1 MNLQKTGAI
10 LKRELL
16 ELIPPTLF
24 FLVAFGLLLITQ
36 MLVLEEHGIDAW
48 DWGGAVVGALVVG
61 KVVLITDK
69 FDFIDRYPDEP
80 LIYNALW
87 KTLIYMIA
95 ASIVHYLEELLP
107 LVFHGKGFV
116 AANRALIASF
126 DWHHAALIHM
136 WLLVLL
142 FGYCSLREL
151 VRHIGPAKVARMFFH
166 SRHA

>member
-1 MNLQKTGAI
+1 MACRDSFISSCFWGETTSLAAGIASLTFIRDNPVIEHIWQTGQAI
-10 LKRELL
+10 VEGVSR
-16 ELIPPTLF
+16 
-24 FLVAFGLLLITQ
+24 AA
-36 MLVLEEHGIDAW
+36 EE
-48 DWGGAVVGALVVG
+48 VGV
-61 KVVLITDK
+61 
-69 FDFIDRYPDEP
+69 
-80 LIYNALW
+80 
-87 KTLIYMIA
+87 
-95 ASIVHYLEELLP
+95 P